1 LLGRGLAG
9 DLAGLLAAGLAAVD
23 PALIAADGALMSESL
38 YRLLLAMTLLAAYRW
53 PLPHEHSGR

>member
-1 LLGRGLAG
+1 LAG

-38 YRLLLAMTLLAAYRW
+38 YRLLVAMTLLAAYRW